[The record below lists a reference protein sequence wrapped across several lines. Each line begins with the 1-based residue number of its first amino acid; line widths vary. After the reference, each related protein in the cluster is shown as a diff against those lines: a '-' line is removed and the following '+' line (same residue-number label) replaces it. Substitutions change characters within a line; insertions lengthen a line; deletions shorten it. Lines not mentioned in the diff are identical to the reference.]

1 MDLIKL
7 KKRIAEKQAELRNFE
22 RQKKFFAM
30 TSEAD
35 FRKMME
41 ETHTFSNGE
50 WHPKQKK
57 KGG

>member
-7 KKRIAEKQAELRNFE
+7 RKRMAEKQAELRNFE

-41 ETHTFSNGE
+41 ENYTFSEGR
-50 WHPKQKK
+50 WLPKQKK